1 MSRVKTKHLLTYQV
15 QDVVLKDRAYSTVVV
30 HRIRIAE
37 MRVRFSLSPQIATLQ
52 VFGCE
57 FLPRPSPRSGLGKT
71 F

>member
-37 MRVRFSLSPQIATLQ
+37 MRVRFSLSPLNIKH
-52 VFGCE
+52 VPIFN
-57 FLPRPSPRSGLGKT
+57 LGRN
-71 F
+71 